1 MLRHCYQSIAPV
13 LGNSLVIVLLCHSC
27 GCGCFEAHSMLCSQG
42 HLLCCTGGGQRGV
55 KHSLLLVACVG
66 GLTFLMS
73 VVAFGG
79 FLL

>member
-1 MLRHCYQSIAPV
+1 
-13 LGNSLVIVLLCHSC
+13 
-27 GCGCFEAHSMLCSQG
+27 MLCSQG